1 VEAIYIALGTVCI
14 LTFGSGIKE
23 SVLENIGEKYNG
35 EVSILARL
43 MQILF
48 FFILAF
54 VIPFIFFSG
63 KESILMII
71 DEIMRRSISYTLSK
85 KLMAKNE
92 ESTRI
97 SRTSH
102 FDNQQKGNVQK
113 FLEDSYQAVDR
124 GTRAM
129 LDENLPTNMES
140 L

>member
-1 VEAIYIALGTVCI
+1 M
-14 LTFGSGIKE
+14 TFGSEIKE
-23 SVLENIGEKYNG
+23 SVLENIGEKYGG
-35 EVSILARL
+35 EVSFLARL

-48 FFILAF
+48 FFILAC

-92 ESTRI
+92 GSTRI

-102 FDNQQKGNVQK
+102 FDNQQKGTVQK

>member
-1 VEAIYIALGTVCI
+1 

-23 SVLENIGEKYNG
+23 SVLENIGEKYGG
-35 EVSILARL
+35 EVSFLARL

-48 FFILAF
+48 FFILAC

-92 ESTRI
+92 GSTRI

-102 FDNQQKGNVQK
+102 FDNQQKGTVQK

>member
-1 VEAIYIALGTVCI
+1 
-14 LTFGSGIKE
+14 
-23 SVLENIGEKYNG
+23 
-35 EVSILARL
+35 
-43 MQILF
+43 
-48 FFILAF
+48 
-54 VIPFIFFSG
+54 
-63 KESILMII
+63 MII

-92 ESTRI
+92 GSTRI

-102 FDNQQKGNVQK
+102 FDNQQKGTVQK